1 MAERLRRWPWNGQI
15 LGRRGL
21 TGLLVPPQRLIRNGS
36 EVQDPLVSYEAT
48 SPPCSPLQ
56 GKVRPQWG
64 AAVDTPPVG
73 RCHPAPPLLL
83 PDKLVVALYNYE
95 PKHDGDLGMRKG
107 EKLRIL
113 EE

>member
-1 MAERLRRWPWNGQI
+1 M
-15 LGRRGL
+15 
-21 TGLLVPPQRLIRNGS
+21 LIRNGS
-36 EVQDPLVSYEAT
+36 EVQDPLVSYEAM

-56 GKVRPQWG
+56 GKAQPWQG
-64 AAVDTPPVG
+64 AAVDTPPAG
-73 RCHPAPPLLL
+73 CRHPAPPLVL

-95 PKHDGDLGMRKG
+95 PKHDGDLGLRKG